1 MKVFMCA
8 YTGIGQVADQAGA
21 YPVSVA
27 WSGKKYFYSTLDGM
41 VVHHKAT
48 PLSISHQHL
57 IVEVNSHIYCPGCV
71 LCLSW
76 EHNISSM
83 PWVQTWTTNSLNWPV
98 LIININFLCSHRHL
112 GTFKL
117 KGTVTSLH
125 RKLTQC
131 ANVWVL
137 KLGHKCIKVHENKNI
152 HDSQFV
158 MKLLIALQFQK

>member
-1 MKVFMCA
+1 MYKYRPSGRSSRRLSRFSSMKWPEVFLLHP
-8 YTGIGQVADQAGA
+8 G
-21 YPVSVA
+21 
-27 WSGKKYFYSTLDGM
+27 WDGGPGY
-41 VVHHKAT
+41 A
-48 PLSISHQHL
+48 PPPSIPHQHL
-57 IVEVNSHIYCPGCV
+57 IAEVNSHIYCPGCV